1 MPGNKVA
8 IVLGNRETMINA
20 TLKAVLGQAYKEI
33 DFHFE
38 SATRAGDFIELA
50 TRPETRLA
58 LFIPPGNIDPEPGI
72 SKATVE
78 DEIVRII
85 TTIKAKNP
93 IPLIVLAV
101 QSHAREMALAS
112 GANFFFDIPTPA
124 LDIADAVAKCLGL
137 EPGKTVAP

>member
-72 SKATVE
+72 SNATVE

-85 TTIKAKNP
+85 TRSSPRTSP
-93 IPLIVLAV
+93 SYSRPVC
-101 QSHAREMALAS
+101 QSYAMTS
-112 GANFFFDIPTPA
+112 TPR
-124 LDIADAVAKCLGL
+124 
-137 EPGKTVAP
+137 